1 LGLHGARERDTFYH
15 AKAMGLDRAVSDK
28 CSRSGWRRSNGP
40 GWRLI
45 DFINHY
51 ALFGDHKNNYTPS
64 VGKAEVMRR

>member
-1 LGLHGARERDTFYH
+1 
-15 AKAMGLDRAVSDK
+15 MGLDRAVSDK